1 MLPEKLQKKTAN
13 RVSGIAV
20 FLCAFLPSE
29 VVCRELYILSTTG
42 SMTFVFCGCRMRS
55 AREEDYGML
64 DGTKRLFPNDYQRF
78 KENMIEAANDNDLP
92 VVLQLDDIRD
102 YTLKDLQDTFS
113 EFSMDTGLEM
123 NGSLFFCHNCGKLHL
138 LLEISRDRMED
149 MRILQ

>member
-1 MLPEKLQKKTAN
+1 
-13 RVSGIAV
+13 
-20 FLCAFLPSE
+20 
-29 VVCRELYILSTTG
+29 
-42 SMTFVFCGCRMRS
+42 
-55 AREEDYGML
+55 ML

-78 KENMIEAANDNDLP
+78 KENMIEAANDNSLP
-92 VVLQLDDIRD
+92 VVLQMDDIRD
-102 YTLKDLQDTFS
+102 YTLKDLQDAFT